1 MFRCYADAAGS
12 RRAEASAHRLTC
24 GATSAGRKEAGR
36 RTPLGARPLGAANIG
51 ARGYCG
57 RPRQF

>member
-1 MFRCYADAAGS
+1 MPRARAAPRHPLDDS
-12 RRAEASAHRLTC
+12 RRT
-24 GATSAGRKEAGR
+24 ATVTGMQEAGR